1 MSKVV
6 KINKMDV
13 DRAAGKDPVFSAFGT
28 CDDRSFVAKTI
39 MWKGEPIFKLDNGRL
54 KDSSWSR
61 GERIA
66 VARAC
71 KKHRLDKFGISF
83 KPKVEQEIPTGTVIK
98 MSFGGESS
106 SAVSSININA
116 KRFKNLKNYVEARRS
131 GTC

>member
-13 DRAAGKDPVFSAFGT
+13 DRAAGKDPVFS
-28 CDDRSFVAKTI
+28 
-39 MWKGEPIFKLDNGRL
+39 
-54 KDSSWSR
+54 
-61 GERIA
+61 
-66 VARAC
+66 
-71 KKHRLDKFGISF
+71 
-83 KPKVEQEIPTGTVIK
+83 EQEIPAGTVIK

-106 SAVSSININA
+106 STASNINVNA